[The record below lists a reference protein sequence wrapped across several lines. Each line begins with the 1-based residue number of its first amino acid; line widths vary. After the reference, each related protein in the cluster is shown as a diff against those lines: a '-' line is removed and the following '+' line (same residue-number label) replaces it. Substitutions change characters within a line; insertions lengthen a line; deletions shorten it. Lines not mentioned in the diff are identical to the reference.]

1 MKYPQFFLF
10 IHNFKT
16 YGKIKYIF
24 GENRI
29 ILEISHKRD
38 VKISLKSSFT
48 QSERNAQIRVVC
60 GPMFSGKTK
69 TLIRV
74 INEYKT
80 VGKKVFV
87 FKPKIDDRYA
97 EDSIVSH
104 DKDETSAFNVIRP
117 IEILDYHLNADVI
130 AIDEVQF
137 FDDSIIE
144 VCNTLTENGKTVICA
159 GLDLDYRGLPF
170 GPMPKILAIADEII
184 KLNSVCT
191 FCSGPARISH
201 RITQE
206 KEQVVLGEKE
216 KYVPLCRSCYTEL
229 K

>member
-1 MKYPQFFLF
+1 M
-10 IHNFKT
+10 
-16 YGKIKYIF
+16 
-24 GENRI
+24 
-29 ILEISHKRD
+29 EISQKRD

-48 QSERNAQIRVVC
+48 QSEKNAQVRVVC

-74 INEYKT
+74 INEYKEA
-80 VGKKVFV
+80 GQKVFV
-87 FKPKIDDRYA
+87 FKPKFDNRYA

-104 DKDETSAFNVIRP
+104 DKDETQAYNVSRP
-117 IEILDYHLNADVI
+117 VEILDYHLNADVI

-137 FDDSIIE
+137 FDDSIIK
-144 VCNTLTENGKTVICA
+144 VCNSLVENGKTVICA
-159 GLDLDYRGLPF
+159 GLDLDYRGIPF
-170 GPMPKILAIADEII
+170 GPMPQVLAIADEII

-206 KEQVVLGEKE
+206 TETVVLGEKE
-216 KYVPLCRSCYTEL
+216 KYVPLCRSCYAEM

>member
-1 MKYPQFFLF
+1 
-10 IHNFKT
+10 
-16 YGKIKYIF
+16 
-24 GENRI
+24 
-29 ILEISHKRD
+29 LEISQTRG

-48 QSERNAQIRVVC
+48 QAEKDAQIRVIC

-74 INEYKT
+74 INEYKAA
-80 VGKKVFV
+80 GKKVFV

-97 EDSIVSH
+97 VDSIVSH
-104 DKDETSAFNVIRP
+104 DKDETSAFNVSRSA
-117 IEILDYHLNADVI
+117 EILDYYLNADVI
-130 AIDEVQF
+130 AIDEIQF

-144 VCNTLTENGKTVICA
+144 VCNAITEKGKTVVCS
-159 GLDLDYRGLPF
+159 GLDLDYRALPF
-170 GPMPKILAIADEII
+170 GPMPKVLAIADEII

-201 RITQE
+201 RISAETE
-206 KEQVVLGEKE
+206 TVVLGEKE
-216 KYVPLCRSCYTEL
+216 KYVPLCRACYAEM